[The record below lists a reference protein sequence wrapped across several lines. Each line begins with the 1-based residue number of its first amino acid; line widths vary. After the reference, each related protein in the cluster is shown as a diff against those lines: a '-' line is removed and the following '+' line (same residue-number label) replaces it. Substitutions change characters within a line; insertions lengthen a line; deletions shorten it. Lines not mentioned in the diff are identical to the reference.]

1 REPIVVHE
9 SINILRLIDTLK
21 DSHSRGRLVLVAD
34 EYGAIVGLV
43 TPIDILEAIAGEFPD
58 EDETTTITK
67 IDEGHWLMDGAADL
81 HGVAQ
86 ALGLDPAWVSSAK
99 GAASLGGL
107 LLEHFGM
114 VPKPRMTLDLEGY
127 RFTVTAVSDRRI
139 ERVDVQAPGRA
150 TADAEGTPIDSGA

>member
-1 REPIVVHE
+1 
-9 SINILRLIDTLK
+9 
-21 DSHSRGRLVLVAD
+21 
-34 EYGAIVGLV
+34 
-43 TPIDILEAIAGEFPD
+43 
-58 EDETTTITK
+58 
-67 IDEGHWLMDGAADL
+67 EGHWLMDGAADL

-127 RFTVTAVSDRRI
+127 RFTV
-139 ERVDVQAPGRA
+139 
-150 TADAEGTPIDSGA
+150 